1 MENKTPKSGF
11 ITDKNLMLG
20 LDLYELTM
28 SAAYYQYNLKNNIKE
43 KDDIAVFEYYVR
55 KFPDNRNYLI
65 FAGLEQIIHFIQ
77 NAKFTDEIISFL
89 KKKKIFQRI
98 DSSFFEE
105 YLPNFKFKLDIFS
118 IKEGDFFFPNE
129 PIIRIHGPIIHAQLI
144 ETYLLSTINF
154 QTMIASKASRI
165 KNISKKK
172 ILFEFGTRRA
182 HSLLAGI
189 YTARAS
195 YISGFDATS
204 NVIADFELGISSVGT
219 MAHSYVQRF
228 MQEIDSFK
236 SYYDIY
242 KENSVLLI
250 DTYDIERA
258 AQLISQIG
266 PDIKAVRIDSG
277 NLVEQSKK
285 VRKILDDNG
294 NNDVLIVAS
303 SDLNE
308 YKIKEILDH
317 NSPIDAFG
325 VGTELTTSKDDPT
338 LSGVYKLIEYN
349 NIPKFKLS
357 KEKITIPGQKQIY
370 RSYKNNL
377 FYNDKIFLT
386 EEDPPED
393 SEPLLKSIFNKGEL
407 IYKSPNLKEIR
418 ENYFTNMEK
427 LPLKYKSLNKINSQD
442 IEYSKKIQLL
452 ISNLVKKEKRI

>member
-1 MENKTPKSGF
+1 VIIVENKTLKSGF

-28 SAAYYQYNLKNNIKE
+28 SAAYYQYNLENNIKE

-89 KKKKIFQRI
+89 KKKDIFQRI

-129 PIIRIHGPIIHAQLI
+129 PIIRVHGPIIHAQLV

-165 KNISKKK
+165 KNISKNK

-189 YTARAS
+189 YAARAS

-228 MQEIDSFK
+228 MQEIDS
-236 SYYDIY
+236 
-242 KENSVLLI
+242 
-250 DTYDIERA
+250 
-258 AQLISQIG
+258 
-266 PDIKAVRIDSG
+266 
-277 NLVEQSKK
+277 
-285 VRKILDDNG
+285 
-294 NNDVLIVAS
+294 
-303 SDLNE
+303 
-308 YKIKEILDH
+308 
-317 NSPIDAFG
+317 
-325 VGTELTTSKDDPT
+325 
-338 LSGVYKLIEYN
+338 
-349 NIPKFKLS
+349 
-357 KEKITIPGQKQIY
+357 
-370 RSYKNNL
+370 
-377 FYNDKIFLT
+377 
-386 EEDPPED
+386 
-393 SEPLLKSIFNKGEL
+393 
-407 IYKSPNLKEIR
+407 
-418 ENYFTNMEK
+418 
-427 LPLKYKSLNKINSQD
+427 
-442 IEYSKKIQLL
+442 
-452 ISNLVKKEKRI
+452 